1 MRTRLAIGAAGVL
14 VMGYAVYGAVTD
26 TGTNLP
32 GQLLFLA
39 VVLLAHDFVLLPIGL
54 AVGALAAGA
63 LRGRYR
69 LIIQSGLWTS
79 AVVALISLP
88 FVAGPG
94 PTSPRDYTAGLL
106 GTLAAIWL
114 TAGVLL
120 LIRRRRA

>member
-1 MRTRLAIGAAGVL
+1 VKTRLAIGVVGVL
-14 VMGYAVYGAVTD
+14 LMGYGVYGAVTD

-39 VVLLAHDFVLLPIGL
+39 LVLIAHDFVLLPTGL
-54 AVGALAAGA
+54 AVGALAARA
-63 LRGRYR
+63 LPRRYR

-94 PTSPRDYTAGLL
+94 HLSPRNYTAGLL
-106 GTLAAIWL
+106 GTLAVIWL

-120 LIRRRRA
+120 LVRRRRA